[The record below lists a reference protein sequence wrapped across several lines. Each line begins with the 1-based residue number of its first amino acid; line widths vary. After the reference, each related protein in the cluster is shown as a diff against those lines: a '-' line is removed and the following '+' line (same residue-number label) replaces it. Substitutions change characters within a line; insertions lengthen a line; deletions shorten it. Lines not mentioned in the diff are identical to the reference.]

1 MDKKERLLQVFI
13 EEANEIIEQLDRLV
27 MELEEGGDGASLIND
42 IFRGVHTLKG
52 SANSFGFSRLG
63 EYVHHW
69 EDLLGMFRDHP
80 EISLDSSFDLF
91 FEAVTVV
98 REILELEINKTDG
111 LPEGYDKTLNEIKSK
126 LGNTKDL
133 SKTKSTNKK
142 IEKKEEPKFDLTY
155 KIADINDFELKSL
168 SEDERAQIK
177 KSIEDGK
184 NLYNIV
190 LCFDDDLYFR
200 GHNHIISI
208 KLIDG
213 IGDIVK
219 SYWSFGAL
227 DTLEEYNNEHNYIKE
242 VSLYLITDLTHPEI
256 EEIFE
261 FSADE
266 HEVKIKLF
274 SKEESDLSSDLTNV
288 NNNSDSTNNEETKKV
303 EKEPTAENQED
314 KKKFGRRKEDRI
326 AEKGVQKTQS
336 FIRIE
341 SNKIDELFDSVG
353 EMVIAQSYIENSEV
367 IQESDNVALKK
378 NINALSKSTKRIQD
392 QVMSLRMVAIKDTFL
407 KMKRIARDVSKK
419 TGKEFEFIINGED
432 TEIDKTMVDALS
444 DPLIHLIRNAIDHG
458 LESDEDRKKA
468 GKDVG
473 KVHLDAYH
481 RGDNIVIEIK
491 DDGKGIDKDA
501 ILAKAIDRGL
511 AHEGQNLTESE
522 IINFIF
528 NPGFSMAK
536 VISDVSG
543 RGVGLDVVKTSIDKL
558 KGKMDISTTLGK
570 GSSFKIVLPLTL
582 AIIDGMIVSIND
594 ETFIIP
600 TLTVVES
607 FSPDMKN
614 VSSVQHKEEFIDFRG
629 DVLPIVHLNRLLNLE
644 GEEKE
649 DKDSV
654 FICIEHERGRFILRV
669 DSLLGRQQVVVKS
682 MGKFLNFVK
691 EIVGGAILGDG
702 KIALILNIE
711 DIRAKLD
718 I

>member
-27 MELEEGGDGASLIND
+27 MELEDGGDSASLIND

-80 EISLDSSFDLF
+80 EISLDNSIDQF
-91 FEAVTVV
+91 FESVTVV

-111 LPEGYDKTLNEIKSK
+111 FPENYEKTLNEIKHK
-126 LGNTKDL
+126 LNNTEDL
-133 SKTKSTNKK
+133 AVDKSTSQTV
-142 IEKKEEPKFDLTY
+142 EKVEPQFDLTY
-155 KIADINDFELKSL
+155 KVADLNEIELKNFTK
-168 SEDERAQIK
+168 EEKKNIK
-177 KSIEDGK
+177 ESVKDGK
-184 NLYNIV
+184 KLYNIV
-190 LCFDDDLYFR
+190 FCFDDDLYFR
-200 GHNHIISI
+200 GHNHLISI
-208 KLIDG
+208 KLIND
-213 IGDIVK
+213 IGSVVK
-219 SYWSFGAL
+219 SYWSFNEL
-227 DTLEEYNNEHNYIKE
+227 DSLEEYNNEHNYIKDI
-242 VSLYLITDLTHPEI
+242 SLYLITDLDYPDV

-274 SKEESDLSSDLTNV
+274 LENEITTILSEKEDESN
-288 NNNSDSTNNEETKKV
+288 V
-303 EKEPTAENQED
+303 EKNDKSKKEVEEVED
-314 KKKFGRRKEDRI
+314 KNQFKRRKEDKLI
-326 AEKGVQKTQS
+326 EKGAVRTQS

-341 SNKIDELFDSVG
+341 SSKVDELFDSVG

-419 TGKEFEFIINGED
+419 TGKEFEFILNGED

-468 GKDVG
+468 GKGVG

-491 DDGKGIDKDA
+491 DDGKGIDTDA

-536 VISDVSG
+536 EISDVSG
-543 RGVGLDVVKTSIDKL
+543 RGVGLDVVKNSIDKL
-558 KGKMDISTTLGK
+558 KGKMDIKTTLGE

-582 AIIDGMIVSIND
+582 AIIDGMIISINN

-629 DVLPIVHLNRLLNLE
+629 DVLPIVHLNRLLGLD
-644 GEEKE
+644 GEEQK

-669 DSLLGRQQVVVKS
+669 DSLVGRQQVVVKS

-702 KIALILNIE
+702 KIALILNVE
-711 DIRAKLD
+711 EIRVKLD
-718 I
+718 EQL

>member
-27 MELEEGGDGASLIND
+27 MELEEGGDGTSLIND

-52 SANSFGFSRLG
+52 SANSFGFTRLG

-80 EISLDSSFDLF
+80 EFSLDSSMDLF

-98 REILELEINKTDG
+98 REMLDSEINKIDG
-111 LPEGYDKTLNEIKSK
+111 YPENYTKTLDEIKQ
-126 LGNTKDL
+126 
-133 SKTKSTNKK
+133 K
-142 IEKKEEPKFDLTY
+142 IENSGSLLEADSDDKKESKPVKEEPQFELTY
-155 KIADINDFELKSL
+155 QIANINDLELKAFA
-168 SEDERAQIK
+168 EDEKKQIK
-177 KSIEDGK
+177 KSIDDGK

-200 GHNHIISI
+200 GHNHLISI
-208 KLIDG
+208 KLLDD

-219 SYWSFGAL
+219 SYWSFNAL
-227 DTLEEYNNEHNYIKE
+227 DSLDEYNNEHNYIKE
-242 VSLYLITDLTHPEI
+242 ISLYLITDLTHIDI

-261 FSADE
+261 FSADD
-266 HEVKIKLF
+266 HEVKIRLF
-274 SKEESDLSSDLTNV
+274 SKDETLNIVSKQNSIEEKKPEKKEA
-288 NNNSDSTNNEETKKV
+288 NEI
-303 EKEPTAENQED
+303 EN
-314 KKKFGRRKEDRI
+314 KRREGDRRQGDRRTGDR
-326 AEKGVQKTQS
+326 GVTKTQS

-341 SNKIDELFDSVG
+341 SGKIDELFNSVG

-367 IQESDNVALKK
+367 IQASDNVALKK

-468 GKDVG
+468 GKGVG
-473 KVHLDAYH
+473 QVYLEAYH
-481 RGDNIVIEIK
+481 RGDNIVIEIT
-491 DDGKGIDKDA
+491 DDGKGIDTQA
-501 ILAKAIDRGL
+501 ILDKAIERGL
-511 AHEGQNLTESE
+511 AHQGQDLSESE
-522 IINFIF
+522 IISFIF

-536 VISDVSG
+536 EISDVSG

-582 AIIDGMIVSIND
+582 AIIDGMIISIND

-607 FSPDMKN
+607 FSPNMDK

-629 DVLPIVHLNRLLNLE
+629 EVLPIVHLNRFLQLD
-644 GEEKE
+644 GEERA

-654 FICIEHERGRFILRV
+654 FICIEHEKGKFVLRV

>member
-27 MELEEGGDGASLIND
+27 MELEEGGDSASLIND

-52 SANSFGFSRLG
+52 SANSFGFTRLG

-80 EISLDSSFDLF
+80 EISLDSSMDLF

-98 REILELEINKTDG
+98 REILELEIDKMDG
-111 LPEGYDKTLNEIKSK
+111 FPENYDKTLNEIKHK
-126 LGNTKDL
+126 LNNTEDLPVDESSNQKVEKD
-133 SKTKSTNKK
+133 
-142 IEKKEEPKFDLTY
+142 EPQFDLTY
-155 KIADINDFELKSL
+155 KVADLNEVELKNL
-168 SEDERAQIK
+168 TQEEKNNIK
-177 KSIEDGK
+177 ESVK
-184 NLYNIV
+184 NGEKLYNIV
-190 LCFDDDLYFR
+190 FCFDDDLYFR
-200 GHNHIISI
+200 GHNHLISI
-208 KLIDG
+208 KLIND
-213 IGDIVK
+213 IGSIVK
-219 SYWSFGAL
+219 SYWSFNEL
-227 DTLEEYNNEHNYIKE
+227 DSLEEYNNEHNYIKDI
-242 VSLYLITDLTHPEI
+242 SLYLITDLDYPDV

-274 SKEESDLSSDLTNV
+274 SQNEITTVLSEKEDKLNIEKNDES
-288 NNNSDSTNNEETKKV
+288 EKETPKV
-303 EKEPTAENQED
+303 EIEAED
-314 KKKFGRRKEDRI
+314 KNQFKRRKGDKPT
-326 AEKGVQKTQS
+326 EKGAARTQS

-341 SNKIDELFDSVG
+341 SSKVDELFDSVG

-419 TGKEFEFIINGED
+419 TGKEFEFILNGED

-468 GKDVG
+468 GKDIG

-491 DDGKGIDKDA
+491 DDGKGIDTDA

-511 AHEGQNLTESE
+511 AHEGQNLSESE

-536 VISDVSG
+536 EISDVSG
-543 RGVGLDVVKTSIDKL
+543 RGVGLDVVKNSIDKL
-558 KGKMDISTTLGK
+558 KGKMDITTTLGE

-607 FSPDMKN
+607 FSPNMDK

-629 DVLPIVHLNRLLNLE
+629 EVLPIVHLNRFLQLN

-654 FICIEHERGRFILRV
+654 FICIDHEKGKFVLRV

-711 DIRAKLD
+711 EIRSKLD